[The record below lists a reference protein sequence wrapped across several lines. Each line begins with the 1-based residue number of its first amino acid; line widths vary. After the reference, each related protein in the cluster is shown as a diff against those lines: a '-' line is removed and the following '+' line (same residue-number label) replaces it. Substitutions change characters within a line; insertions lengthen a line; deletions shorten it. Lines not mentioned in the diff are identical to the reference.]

1 MLRKLIVGS
10 AALGSVVSAQDCRGC
25 GAPGC
30 FNFPDEDYS
39 ATNHGKPGGW
49 VSVSTQD
56 TAPDFTLN
64 TVDGKSFNLK
74 TALKEKPVM
83 MQFGAYT

>member
-10 AALGSVVSAQDCRGC
+10 AALGGLVSAQDCRGC

-39 ATNHGKPGGW
+39 TTNHGQKGGW
-49 VSVSTQD
+49 VSVNTAD
-56 TAPDFTLN
+56 KAPDFTLS
-64 TVDGKSFNLK
+64 TVDGKSFNLAA
-74 TALKEKPVM
+74 ALKEKPVM